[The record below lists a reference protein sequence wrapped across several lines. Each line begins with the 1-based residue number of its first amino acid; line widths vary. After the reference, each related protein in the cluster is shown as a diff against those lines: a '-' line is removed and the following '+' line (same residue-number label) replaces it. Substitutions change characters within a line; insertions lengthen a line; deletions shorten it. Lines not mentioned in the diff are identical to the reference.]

1 MSILHPPAAAPGM
14 PFPSIPAVATRSR
27 PGRRPWAA
35 LAALVLVG
43 AAVFATMARADTIAV
58 KSAELRVEE
67 DGVFLNAEFEFTL
80 NPTLDEALQKG
91 VPLHFVQEFEL
102 VRPRWYWLD
111 EKVIS
116 ATTQYRVSYNTL
128 THQYRVASGL
138 LGLSFS
144 SLDEVERFLSRV
156 NSREVA
162 RRDQLAKGTRYEAAL
177 RLRLDVDQ
185 LPKPFQVS
193 ALASRDW
200 TLQSDW
206 HRWSFVP

>member
-1 MSILHPPAAAPGM
+1 MPILPPPASAVPGM
-14 PFPSIPAVATRSR
+14 PFPSIPVSAPRLR
-27 PGRRPWAA
+27 AA
-35 LAALVLVG
+35 LAALALVC
-43 AAVFATMARADTIAV
+43 AALLATTACADGVVV
-58 KSAELRVEE
+58 KSADLRAEE
-67 DGVFLNAEFEFTL
+67 DGYFLNAEFEL
-80 NPTLDEALQKG
+80 SINPTLDEALQKG
-91 VPLHFVQEFEL
+91 VPLHFLLEFEL

-116 ATTQYRVSYNTL
+116 ATTQYRVSYNAL

-138 LGLSFS
+138 LGHSFS

-156 NSREVA
+156 TSREVA
-162 RRDQLAKGTRYEAAL
+162 RRDQVTKGTRYEAAL

-193 ALASRDW
+193 ALASREW

-206 HRWSFVP
+206 HRWSFTP